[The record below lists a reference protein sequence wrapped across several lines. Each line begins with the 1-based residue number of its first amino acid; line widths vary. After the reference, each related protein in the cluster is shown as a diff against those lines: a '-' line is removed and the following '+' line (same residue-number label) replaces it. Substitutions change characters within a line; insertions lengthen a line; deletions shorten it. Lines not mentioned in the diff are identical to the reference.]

1 MKFCKQLIWSVPLS
15 AAGILLGM
23 TRNPQAIIGGLVLCI
38 AVSIKWRMLMQE
50 QQEDFLRSLKV
61 QGNSLQGI
69 FDCFLKHMNQ
79 SKADRTYDQKE
90 VLQEKQD

>member
-1 MKFCKQLIWSVPLS
+1 MSFLKQLIWSVPLS
-15 AAGILLGM
+15 VAGIFLGM
-23 TRNPQAIIGGLVLCI
+23 TKDPQAIIAGVVMCI
-38 AVSIKWRMLMQE
+38 ALSIKFGMMMVQ

-69 FDCFLKHMNQ
+69 FDCFLKHTNQ